1 MISLPVRGFSDRA
14 NIHAPR
20 MMLALFCFV
29 PGARDAL
36 TPARQHAST
45 LRGLMRKGRS
55 QRKTRGSLPPT
66 SKRPQSRLGA
76 PSSAGPQVVV
86 GHAAPRAEE
95 YVDGASRHPE
105 TLADVRE
112 TRSDCERYEA
122 PAPVAQLELV
132 REHGP
137 EPEPAHD
144 EVGTPP
150 DGGTKDEAPEPTA
163 RVETLTFAVAETPS
177 DDFDDARD
185 DASHDAPDDARAVN
199 AQAATAVK
207 PESRG
212 SHVTSLPTPEEMS
225 IPPMG
230 DLSVEPIAD
239 RFFSEGE
246 LVAARTDHEAEEWD
260 ERASKAVLKSLP
272 EVVQRRARFAKYVRW
287 AVGGAA
293 VLCLA
298 AVARSALPP
307 SGSPGAAS
315 TSLSQSARLEA
326 PASKAAS
333 VAIIATAEPV
343 SAPVVAVPVAIAPA
357 AAEPAKAV
365 EPAAA
370 APAVAAAPADAPPAA
385 DGVPTSDKTALQEKN
400 DSRRALERGKL
411 TDAIAAGERSVALD
425 PTDGEA
431 WLLLGA
437 AYQEKGK
444 NADARRCYSS
454 CVKEGKR
461 GPLGECRALVH

>member
-1 MISLPVRGFSDRA
+1 M
-14 NIHAPR
+14 
-20 MMLALFCFV
+20 
-29 PGARDAL
+29 
-36 TPARQHAST
+36 
-45 LRGLMRKGRS
+45 
-55 QRKTRGSLPPT
+55 
-66 SKRPQSRLGA
+66 
-76 PSSAGPQVVV
+76 V

-95 YVDGASRHPE
+95 VAKLDGA
-105 TLADVRE
+105 
-112 TRSDCERYEA
+112 EA
-122 PAPVAQLELV
+122 HRLELV
-132 REHGP
+132 REQSLEIVRESLELVRESLENEEHD
-137 EPEPAHD
+137 EPELD
-144 EVGTPP
+144 R
-150 DGGTKDEAPEPTA
+150 TA
-163 RVETLTFAVAETPS
+163 RVETLTFAVAEAPS
-177 DDFDDARD
+177 SDFDDPAD
-185 DASHDAPDDARAVN
+185 DVESVN
-199 AQAATAVK
+199 AATVTPVK
-207 PESRG
+207 AESRA

-225 IPPMG
+225 IPPVG

-246 LVAARTDHEAEEWD
+246 LVAARADHEAEEWD
-260 ERASKAVLKSLP
+260 ERANKAVRKSLP

-307 SGSPGAAS
+307 SAPPSSGASA
-315 TSLSQSARLEA
+315 SLSQGTRLEA

-333 VAIIATAEPV
+333 VAVVAPAAPAVVAAEPVTTAEPV
-343 SAPVVAVPVAIAPA
+343 SAPVVAVPAAVAPA
-357 AAEPAKAV
+357 AAP

-370 APAVAAAPADAPPAA
+370 APVAAAPADAPAAPAVA
-385 DGVPTSDKTALQEKN
+385 TSDKSALQEKN

-411 TDAIAAGERSVALD
+411 ADAIAAGERSVALD

-461 GPLGECRALVH
+461 GPLGECRALIH

>member
-1 MISLPVRGFSDRA
+1 
-14 NIHAPR
+14 
-20 MMLALFCFV
+20 
-29 PGARDAL
+29 
-36 TPARQHAST
+36 
-45 LRGLMRKGRS
+45 MRKGRS

-66 SKRPQSRLGA
+66 SKRLQSRLAA

-95 YVDGASRHPE
+95 PLDTSRHADARGV
-105 TLADVRE
+105 TLELAEGHR
-112 TRSDCERYEA
+112 
-122 PAPVAQLELV
+122 LELV
-132 REHGP
+132 REP
-137 EPEPAHD
+137 SLEIEATQAEATQAEATQAEQPQ
-144 EVGTPP
+144 TP
-150 DGGTKDEAPEPTA
+150 
-163 RVETLTFAVAETPS
+163 RVETLTFAVAEAS
-177 DDFDDARD
+177 SSDFDEPSVEPGQAL
-185 DASHDAPDDARAVN
+185 AVN
-199 AQAATAVK
+199 ARATAAVK

-212 SHVTSLPTPEEMS
+212 SHVTSLPTPDEMS

-246 LVAARTDHEAEEWD
+246 LVAARADHEAEEWD
-260 ERASKAVLKSLP
+260 EPAHKLVRKSLP

-298 AVARSALPP
+298 AAGRSVLP
-307 SGSPGAAS
+307 SGGASAAPAS
-315 TSLSQSARLEA
+315 VAQSARLEA

-333 VAIIATAEPV
+333 VAIIAPAEPPAAVATAASVTPVAPAAPAAAQGGEPATTVEAV
-343 SAPVVAVPVAIAPA
+343 SAPVVAVP
-357 AAEPAKAV
+357 
-365 EPAAA
+365 AAA
-370 APAVAAAPADAPPAA
+370 AATADAPATPAVA
-385 DGVPTSDKTALQEKN
+385 TSDKTALQEKN

-411 TDAIAAGERSVALD
+411 ADAIAAGERAVALD

-461 GPLGECRALVH
+461 GPLGECRALLH

>member
-1 MISLPVRGFSDRA
+1 
-14 NIHAPR
+14 
-20 MMLALFCFV
+20 
-29 PGARDAL
+29 
-36 TPARQHAST
+36 
-45 LRGLMRKGRS
+45 MRKGRS
-55 QRKTRGSLPPT
+55 QRKPRGSLPST
-66 SKRPQSRLGA
+66 SIRPPARLAGSAA

-95 YVDGASRHPE
+95 YVDGTSRHAE
-105 TLADVRE
+105 ALADLRE
-112 TRSDCERYEA
+112 TRSERERNEP
-122 PAPVAQLELV
+122 PAAVAKLELA
-132 REHGP
+132 EHDEP
-137 EPEPAHD
+137 THDEPTHDEPTHDEPEL
-144 EVGTPP
+144 EQ
-150 DGGTKDEAPEPTA
+150 TA
-163 RVETLTFAVAETPS
+163 RVETLTFAVVEAPSSDFDDPS
-177 DDFDDARD
+177 DDAE
-185 DASHDAPDDARAVN
+185 SVN
-199 AQAATAVK
+199 AQTTAPGK
-207 PESRG
+207 AESRS

-246 LVAARTDHEAEEWD
+246 LVAARADHEAEEWD
-260 ERASKAVLKSLP
+260 ERAHNAVRKSLP

-307 SGSPGAAS
+307 SAHSSAS
-315 TSLSQSARLEA
+315 ASSDSTALSQSTGLEA

-333 VAIIATAEPV
+333 VAVVAAVTTAEPV
-343 SAPVVAVPVAIAPA
+343 SAPVVAVPAAVAPA
-357 AAEPAKAV
+357 AAPAPEPVKGAEPEAAAAPV
-365 EPAAA
+365 APATPVSPAAA
-370 APAVAAAPADAPPAA
+370 APGDAPAAPAVA
-385 DGVPTSDKTALQEKN
+385 TSDKTALQEKN

-411 TDAIAAGERSVALD
+411 ADAIAAGERSVALD

-461 GPLGECRALVH
+461 GPLGECRALIH

>member
-1 MISLPVRGFSDRA
+1 
-14 NIHAPR
+14 
-20 MMLALFCFV
+20 
-29 PGARDAL
+29 
-36 TPARQHAST
+36 
-45 LRGLMRKGRS
+45 MRKGRS

-66 SKRPQSRLGA
+66 SMRPRLAGSAA
-76 PSSAGPQVVV
+76 PSSSGPQVVV

-95 YVDGASRHPE
+95 YVDGTSRHAE
-105 TLADVRE
+105 ALAEVRE
-112 TRSDCERYEA
+112 TRSERERERNELA
-122 PAPVAQLELV
+122 SPVAKLELAEPE
-132 REHGP
+132 RLELAPDEHDEPAAEP
-137 EPEPAHD
+137 EPEL
-144 EVGTPP
+144 EQ
-150 DGGTKDEAPEPTA
+150 TA
-163 RVETLTFAVAETPS
+163 RVETLTFAVADAPPSAFDDPS
-177 DDFDDARD
+177 DDAG
-185 DASHDAPDDARAVN
+185 SVN
-199 AQAATAVK
+199 AKAAAPVK
-207 PESRG
+207 AGSRP

-246 LVAARTDHEAEEWD
+246 LVAARADHEAEEWD
-260 ERASKAVLKSLP
+260 ERANKAVRKSLP

-307 SGSPGAAS
+307 SGGSAHGASAS
-315 TSLSQSARLEA
+315 LAQSTALEA

-333 VAIIATAEPV
+333 VAVVAPVIAVAEPV
-343 SAPVVAVPVAIAPA
+343 SAPVVAVPAAVAAPEPAPAPEPVKAADPAAVPA
-357 AAEPAKAV
+357 AA
-365 EPAAA
+365 
-370 APAVAAAPADAPPAA
+370 AAAPADAPAAPAA
-385 DGVPTSDKTALQEKN
+385 ATSDKTALQEKN

-411 TDAIAAGERSVALD
+411 ADAIAAGERSVALD

-461 GPLGECRALVH
+461 GPVGECRALIH

>member
-1 MISLPVRGFSDRA
+1 
-14 NIHAPR
+14 
-20 MMLALFCFV
+20 
-29 PGARDAL
+29 
-36 TPARQHAST
+36 
-45 LRGLMRKGRS
+45 MRKGRS

-66 SKRPQSRLGA
+66 SMRPQSRLAGSAA

-86 GHAAPRAEE
+86 GHAAPRAGAEE
-95 YVDGASRHPE
+95 YVDGTSRHAE
-105 TLADVRE
+105 ALAEVRE
-112 TRSDCERYEA
+112 TRSERDERYEPA
-122 PAPVAQLELV
+122 APVAKLELAESE
-132 REHGP
+132 RL
-137 EPEPAHD
+137 EPAHD
-144 EVGTPP
+144 AQ
-150 DGGTKDEAPEPTA
+150 DEHEEAAHAQPELEQTA
-163 RVETLTFAVAETPS
+163 RVETLTFAVAGVAEPPSSAFDDPS
-177 DDFDDARD
+177 DDAAD
-185 DASHDAPDDARAVN
+185 AVN
-199 AQAATAVK
+199 ALATAPVK
-207 PESRG
+207 AESRAT
-212 SHVTSLPTPEEMS
+212 HVASLPTPEEMS

-246 LVAARTDHEAEEWD
+246 LVAARADHDTEEWD
-260 ERASKAVLKSLP
+260 ERAHKAVRKSRP

-307 SGSPGAAS
+307 SGAS
-315 TSLSQSARLEA
+315 ASGTSASLSQTTVLEA

-333 VAIIATAEPV
+333 VAVVAPAAPALPGSEPVAAAEPV
-343 SAPVVAVPVAIAPA
+343 SAPVVAVPAAVAPA
-357 AAEPAKAV
+357 APV
-365 EPAAA
+365 
-370 APAVAAAPADAPPAA
+370 APVAAAADAPPAPA
-385 DGVPTSDKTALQEKN
+385 VATSDKTALQEKN

-411 TDAIAAGERSVALD
+411 ADAIAAGERSVALD

-461 GPLGECRALVH
+461 GPLGECRALIH